1 VNKKVSR
8 SPAFFDPPNVRA
20 AAQAASLKNRVT
32 YRANILMHAREPK
45 QPVYE
50 AQVILLPPQHFSLIR
65 CVLSVVTRY
74 VLESRVWWRGRPAGA
89 TKPAPQS
96 CMEEYRPLGRRVET
110 ARMSRGGPC

>member
-1 VNKKVSR
+1 VNKKVSW

-74 VLESRVWWRGRPAGA
+74 VLWGGAARPPPPPHQTRS
-89 TKPAPQS
+89 TKLHGGVPS
-96 CMEEYRPLGRRVET
+96 LGQT
-110 ARMSRGGPC
+110 C